1 MVLITI
7 LSASI
12 MFNTKRFKS
21 STFKITLGLFLSVI
35 IYYLNNFFN
44 VMGNT
49 EKIHIL
55 FSIWTP
61 LILIAFSNLIMANKI
76 NEK

>member
-12 MFNTKRFKS
+12 MFNTKKFKS
-21 STFKITLGLFLSVI
+21 STFKITLGLFLSVV

-49 EKIHIL
+49 EKIPIL